1 MKMVLLPA
9 MQAYVRI
16 ENDGDNMTLVD
27 NGQVVLTVE
36 YDYENNAYLAERC
49 SSIEEH
55 KSVLEWF
62 LDEACQF
69 SLRQWGGSTI
79 RAQWFR
85 WENIADWCD
94 AALAR

>member
-36 YDYENNAYLAERC
+36 YDYENNAYYAERC
-49 SSIEEH
+49 SAIEEH

-62 LDEACQF
+62 LDEVCHF
-69 SLRQWGGSTI
+69 SLRQWHGG
-79 RAQWFR
+79 RADWFR